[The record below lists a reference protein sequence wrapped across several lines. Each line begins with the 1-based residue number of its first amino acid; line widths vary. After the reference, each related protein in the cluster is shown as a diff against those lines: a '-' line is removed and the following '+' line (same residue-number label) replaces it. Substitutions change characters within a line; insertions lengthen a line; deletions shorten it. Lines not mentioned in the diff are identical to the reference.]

1 MKFDLFYQNLTSK
14 RTNKNA
20 HLLNVICVFL
30 FGKLK
35 IRKLV
40 KTMMCN
46 TKKC

>member
-1 MKFDLFYQNLTSK
+1 MKFELFYQNLTVR

-20 HLLNVICVFL
+20 HLMNVICVFL
-30 FGKLK
+30 IGKSK

-40 KTMMCN
+40 KTMMYN